1 MFSSA
6 LLFEFSKE
14 LKRVPRVACSD
25 VGTGKVLIEDMQI
38 TLLNFNS
45 KPANRNAME
54 HFGKKSSHNVGGIC
68 SKI

>member
-25 VGTGKVLIEDMQI
+25 VGTGKVLI

-54 HFGKKSSHNVGGIC
+54 HFEKKSSHNVGGIC

>member
-6 LLFEFSKE
+6 LLIEFSKE
-14 LKRVPRVACSD
+14 LKRVPCSD
-25 VGTGKVLIEDMQI
+25 VGTGKVLIQDMQI

-54 HFGKKSSHNVGGIC
+54 HFENKSLHNVGGIC
-68 SKI
+68 SKIY